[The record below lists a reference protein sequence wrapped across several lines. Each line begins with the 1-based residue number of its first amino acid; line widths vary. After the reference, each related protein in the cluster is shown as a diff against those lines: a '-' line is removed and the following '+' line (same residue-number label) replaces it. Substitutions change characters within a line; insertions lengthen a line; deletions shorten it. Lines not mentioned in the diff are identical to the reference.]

1 MKTLDEVDG
10 SSAGEFVVEPVEP
23 HQKHSVMNAQPY
35 GDQPGN
41 TGTHS
46 AKPLKRGV
54 GAVLLVIAVLSVC
67 VSLGVAAWSA
77 HKPALVVQGEVQATE
92 IKVVPKVVGRV
103 QALHVCEGDKVHK
116 GQLLVSLENQDLQ
129 AKLEQARATMEL
141 AKEHN
146 RIVRAAC
153 VEDICAQ
160 SNWWVT
166 AKAVTEQAEQAVNRS
181 RALPAAEVFSL
192 HEVQDLERDLDRAR
206 TSERAAKASFDLAV
220 AVFGNEGKLAT
231 DGNLEQATW
240 TLAELE
246 ALVAELA
253 LTSPIDGE
261 VQGRIVGQGELAT
274 LGLPVV
280 SIVDPQ
286 EVWVRFTLPE
296 DLLSN
301 IRIGT
306 TFRVRVPALG
316 NEEVPVK
323 VNYISPNGGFAT
335 RRAAKGTRGFDQRTF
350 EVRAVPAQVTEGL
363 HSGMSAL
370 LTCRDSN

>member
-1 MKTLDEVDG
+1 
-10 SSAGEFVVEPVEP
+10 
-23 HQKHSVMNAQPY
+23 
-35 GDQPGN
+35 
-41 TGTHS
+41 
-46 AKPLKRGV
+46 
-54 GAVLLVIAVLSVC
+54 
-67 VSLGVAAWSA
+67 
-77 HKPALVVQGEVQATE
+77 VVQGEVCATE
-92 IKVVPKVVGRV
+92 INVVPKVVGRV
-103 QALHVCEGDKVHK
+103 QALHVCQGDKVRK

-129 AKLEQARATMEL
+129 AKLEQARAAMEL

-160 SNWWVT
+160 SNLWVK
-166 AKAVTEQAEQAVNRS
+166 AKAVAERAEQNVTHARK
-181 RALPAAEVFSL
+181 LQAAEVISL
-192 HEVQDLERDLDRAR
+192 KELQDLERDLDWAR
-206 TSERAAKASFDLAV
+206 SSERAAKASFDLAV
-220 AVFGNEGKLAT
+220 ALCGDEGQLAAAA
-231 DGNLEQATW
+231 NLEQVTR
-240 TLAELE
+240 TLAELQ

-286 EVWVRFTLPE
+286 DVWVRFNLPE

-301 IRIGT
+301 VRMGT

-323 VNYISPNGGFAT
+323 VNYISPNGGFAA
-335 RRAAKGTRGFDQRTF
+335 RRAAKGTRGFDLRTF
-350 EVRAVPAQVTEGL
+350 EVRAAPAQVTEGL
-363 HSGMSAL
+363 RSGMSAL
-370 LTCRDSN
+370 LTWRNFN